1 MAASSTASVSPLTVI
16 ASSSATAAVP
26 KTKAGRVNLVSGL
39 NPFAG
44 LRAQTGAVASLGMP
58 ECADRSFAR
67 IVGSLRTQ
75 GKGRRV
81 GGGGALSSRCN
92 AAGEIF
98 RIAAIINGLVLV
110 GVAVGFVLLRME
122 AFVEESEAE

>member
-1 MAASSTASVSPLTVI
+1 MAASSTASVSPLAVI
-16 ASSSATAAVP
+16 SSSATATVS
-26 KTKAGRVNLVSGL
+26 KSKASRVNYVSGL

-44 LRAQTGAVASLGMP
+44 LRAQNGTVAALGAP
-58 ECADRSFAR
+58 DCADRSFAR
-67 IVGSLRTQ
+67 MVGSLRTQ
-75 GKGRRV
+75 GKGGRRV
-81 GGGGALSSRCN
+81 GGGGALSSQCN